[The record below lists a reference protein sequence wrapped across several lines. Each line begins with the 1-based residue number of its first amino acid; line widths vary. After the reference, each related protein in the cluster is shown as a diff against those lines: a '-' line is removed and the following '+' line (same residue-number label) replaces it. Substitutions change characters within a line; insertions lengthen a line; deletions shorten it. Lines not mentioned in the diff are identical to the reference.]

1 MKMQR
6 TLALF
11 LAFFLS
17 AAHAEQPTVHSTG
30 EAHARLLAKMF
41 FPDAPMLPSPGAD
54 GLLTWKKLDGNKTDV
69 AIHVAL
75 AVHFLPTLHAQEDP
89 AKKNELLATLASAPQ
104 ALAVRPD
111 FPADSLQDLKRLNR
125 PLTVGWVGHAC
136 KALLAEPLSK
146 QGVAFVYVAY
156 KTPQEAT
163 AAMLGGH
170 IDATCPAAAALRQ
183 TVQNK
188 TGKILLDITGYHGFV
203 LTTYLFAGREMTE
216 ETKRS
221 IVKQVTRKLTAEDHA
236 LAEAN
241 GFLLSVRTGNDAVA
255 TFERDRK
262 IWTQIARQSSP

>member
-1 MKMQR
+1 MQR
-6 TLALF
+6 VLAFF
-11 LAFFLS
+11 LAFFLF
-17 AAHAEQPTVHSTG
+17 AAHADQPAVHSTG

-89 AKKNELLATLASAPQ
+89 ASKHELLATLASAPQ

-125 PLTVGWVGHAC
+125 PLTVGWVGYAC
-136 KALLAEPLSK
+136 KALLSEPLSK
-146 QGVAFVYVAY
+146 QGIEFVYVAY

-183 TVQNK
+183 TTQNK

-203 LTTYLFAGREMTE
+203 LTTYLFAGREMPE
-216 ETKRS
+216 ETKKN

-241 GFLLSVRTGNDAVA
+241 GFSLSVRTGDEAA
-255 TFERDRK
+255 AAFAKDRK
-262 IWTQIARQSSP
+262 IWERIVR